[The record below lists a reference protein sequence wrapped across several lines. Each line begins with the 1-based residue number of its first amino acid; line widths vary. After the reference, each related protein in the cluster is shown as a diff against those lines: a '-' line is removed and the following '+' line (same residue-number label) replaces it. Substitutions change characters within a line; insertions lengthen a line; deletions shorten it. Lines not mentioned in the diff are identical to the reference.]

1 VSTASL
7 LSFLTK
13 LDKEFERTTPKQ
25 KRLEYNL
32 LTHTFSYDESIFVR
46 EMESELQSKSIKLS
60 SDRKSEIQRLA
71 ELFSTSLYKDIVA
84 LNQVAEAKSGITRL
98 KGGSKS
104 FSFVFTTDIRTGKTP
119 NGWAQGQ
126 ADVFDKIKVSY
137 SNSYRNFFF
146 GLRRML
152 KEGTKGR
159 ESFDRNYRFKE
170 DLDTPTKGR
179 MGHSGHAEGEG
190 IVETMTREFFDKHA
204 STVFNAK
211 TGNVSTEQELLSD
224 LNKMG
229 VDLSFMRSTSDMTQN
244 ISLIGA
250 GGNILAGNQMK
261 KKLEDARKRLKKLI
275 NNPSMLNTIADLE
288 GSDSLKT
295 IKRKQTVSKVTKPF
309 KKIAGVN
316 VKTEDIN
323 IKHSTSTV
331 SKKKRSTGKKGKSPS
346 TVKVAGLS
354 SLRKG
359 EKPKKSPYSIASYIG
374 IFNQQLPGAVARN
387 MISPALQYQSGRFAA
402 STRVT
407 EITQTAQGF
416 PSIGYT
422 YMRYPYETF
431 EPGNAQGS
439 VERDPRKLIDK
450 SIREIAVQFAI
461 GRFYTRRV

>member
-7 LSFLTK
+7 LAFLNK
-13 LDKEFERTTPKQ
+13 LDKEFERKTPKE

-32 LTHTFSYDESIFVR
+32 LTHTFTYDENTFLG
-46 EMESELQSKSIKLS
+46 EMESELQSRGIRLT
-60 SDRKSEIQRLA
+60 SDRRTEIQRLA
-71 ELFSTSLYKDIVA
+71 GLFSTKLYTDVSTI
-84 LNQVAEAKSGITRL
+84 NQAAEAKSGITRL
-98 KGGSKS
+98 KGTSKS
-104 FSFVFTTDIRTGKTP
+104 FSFVFTTDVRTGKTP

-137 SNSYRNFFF
+137 SNAYRNFFF
-146 GLRRML
+146 GIRRSL
-152 KEGTKGR
+152 KEGTKAR
-159 ESFDRNYRFKE
+159 ESFDKNYRFKK

-190 IVETMTREFFDKHA
+190 IVETMTREFFEKHA

-224 LNKMG
+224 LDKMG
-229 VDLSFMRSTSDMTQN
+229 IDLTFMRSTSDMTQN

-250 GGNILAGNQMK
+250 SGNILSGNQIK
-261 KKLEDARKRLKKLI
+261 KKLEAARNRIKKII
-275 NNPSMLNTIADLE
+275 NKPGMLNSIADLE

-309 KKIAGVN
+309 KKIAGVD

-323 IKHSTSTV
+323 IQHSTSTV
-331 SKKKRSTGKKGKSPS
+331 SKKKKSKGKKGKSPS
-346 TVKVAGLS
+346 AVKVAGLS
-354 SLRKG
+354 SLSKG
-359 EKPKKSPYSIASYIG
+359 VKAKKSPYSIASYIG
-374 IFNQQLPGAVARN
+374 IFNQQLPQAVARN

-402 STRVT
+402 STRIT
-407 EITQTAQGF
+407 DITQTAQGF

-431 EPGNAQGS
+431 EVGNAQGS

-450 SIREIAVQFAI
+450 SIREIATQFAI